1 MTPNTI
7 VQYWNTPELPKDIA
21 ELVETWKVHNPSME
35 HKLFGYEEACA
46 FIGQHYNNDV
56 QNLFKVAALPA
67 MQSDIFRV
75 AYCLKMGGFYVD
87 CGIKC
92 KAPIQ
97 PLLSSDLLLLVRKWH
112 GGIMN
117 GAIGCRAGHP
127 ALEWIWNRIL
137 QNLKER
143 NSNDV
148 WRLTG
153 PLSFNQM
160 VDSGEFES
168 SLSIVEQ
175 ANTKPFFDIVNELEH
190 KKKHWS
196 KEQEK
201 QSVFSDE
208 TVSEETHV
216 SQKNDSVRENNTSFP
231 NSEVKSFTA
240 KNSDST
246 SNCQVIISGGFVKEN
261 VSRLVIN
268 VHGIALTSGE
278 AKPFPIIINKRGN
291 RAEVEFYAPL
301 PHRHFP
307 LRQFVTSG
315 NNGVTDYMLVMPE
328 STKNSTFCKLS
339 SADQTDLVTI
349 LIQLHIALSKQKVS
363 FENSATETTIGG
375 FDMWCQATEKLIA
388 GLSEL
393 KTKEVVISDTISG
406 KTRFAVN
413 KLALTTCTDAD
424 RPPHNKLAL
433 NGEANFEGAAQPVVF
448 NALFTADSTVSKV
461 LSVKVEPS
469 DLKPQT
475 AELVQAIAN
484 TLHKTNFKGKAPH
497 YSLERWYYAI
507 QFFLN
512 SNG

>member
-21 ELVETWKVHNPSME
+21 ELVGTWKAFNPSME
-35 HKLFGYEEACA
+35 HKLFSYEDACA
-46 FIGQHYNNDV
+46 FIGQYYNSEV
-56 QNLFKVAALPA
+56 ESLFKLAALPA

-97 PLLSSDLLLLVRKWH
+97 PLISNDLLFLVRKWH

-160 VDSGEFES
+160 VESGEFES

-246 SNCQVIISGGFVKEN
+246 ANFQVIISGGFVKEN
-261 VSRLVIN
+261 VSRLIMN
-268 VHGIALTSGE
+268 VSGIVLTSGE
-278 AKPFPIIINKRGN
+278 AKQFPIILNKRGN
-291 RAEVEFYAPL
+291 RTEVEFYGPL

-307 LRQFVTSG
+307 LHQFVISG

-328 STKNSTFCKLS
+328 SNENNAFYKLS
-339 SADQTDLVTI
+339 ATDQGDLITI
-349 LIQLHIALSKQKVS
+349 LMQLHMAFSKQQVS
-363 FENSATETTIGG
+363 FESNATEANTGG
-375 FDMWCQATEKLIA
+375 IEMWCQAIEKLIA
-388 GLSEL
+388 GLSEV
-393 KTKEVVISDTISG
+393 KTKEVLNSASLIANISIAVKKLATDASTIS
-406 KTRFAVN
+406 N
-413 KLALTTCTDAD
+413 NELALSGAA
-424 RPPHNKLAL
+424 KL
-433 NGEANFEGAAQPVVF
+433 EGATQPLAFTVF
-448 NALFTADSTVSKV
+448 FSADSTVSKV
-461 LSVKVEPS
+461 LSVKVDSP
-469 DLKPQT
+469 
-475 AELVQAIAN
+475 ELRPYTTELARAIAN
-484 TLHKTNFKGKAPH
+484 KLHKTDCKNKVPH

-507 QFFLN
+507 QSFVN
-512 SNG
+512 

>member
-21 ELVETWKVHNPSME
+21 ELVGTWKAYNPSME
-35 HKLFGYEEACA
+35 HKLFSYEDACA
-46 FIGQHYNNDV
+46 FIGQYYNNEV
-56 QNLFKVAALPA
+56 ESLFKLAALPA

-97 PLLSSDLLLLVRKWH
+97 PLLSNDLLFLVRKWH

-160 VDSGEFES
+160 VESGEFES

-201 QSVFSDE
+201 QSVFLEQVESSKSKTFQSDE
-208 TVSEETHV
+208 VVSINKVEDT
-216 SQKNDSVRENNTSFP
+216 
-231 NSEVKSFTA
+231 TA
-240 KNSDST
+240 KRVEFPLIVFTKCFERASIKRLFIDVSLLKL
-246 SNCQVIISGGFVKEN
+246 SSGFDKKFTV
-261 VSRLVIN
+261 
-268 VHGIALTSGE
+268 
-278 AKPFPIIINKRGN
+278 IINKRGK
-291 RAEVEFYAPL
+291 RTEVEFAKPNSKRY
-301 PHRHFP
+301 FP
-307 LRQFVTSG
+307 LTSFISSG
-315 NNGVTDYMLVMPE
+315 NNGVTDYMLIMPE
-328 STKNSTFCKLS
+328 KIENNTFFKLS
-339 SADQTDLVTI
+339 LQDKRDLITI
-349 LIQLHIALSKQKVS
+349 ILKVSQAIKNNSLESYFGFNKEEEYCWDKDIEDLLYNFEKALKTSQAIEENIEQKVKVNNLKLVE
-363 FENSATETTIGG
+363 ENTLTKPDIIIGG
-375 FDMWCQATEKLIA
+375 DLKEHGKKNDVPFTLHLVADESMKDLQYIFVKDECLLPMKNNILLAVSKKIHKMSLNGKKLITTT
-388 GLSEL
+388 EL
-393 KTKEVVISDTISG
+393 W
-406 KTRFAVN
+406 F
-413 KLALTTCTDAD
+413 KLI
-424 RPPHNKLAL
+424 KKYI
-433 NGEANFEGAAQPVVF
+433 GEDN
-448 NALFTADSTVSKV
+448 
-461 LSVKVEPS
+461 
-469 DLKPQT
+469 
-475 AELVQAIAN
+475 
-484 TLHKTNFKGKAPH
+484 
-497 YSLERWYYAI
+497 
-507 QFFLN
+507 
-512 SNG
+512 